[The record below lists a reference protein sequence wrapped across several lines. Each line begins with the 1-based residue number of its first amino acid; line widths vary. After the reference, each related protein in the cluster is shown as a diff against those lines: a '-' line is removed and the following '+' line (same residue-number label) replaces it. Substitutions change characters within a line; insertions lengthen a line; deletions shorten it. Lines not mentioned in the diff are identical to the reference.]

1 MSDHPRKLRAYPH
14 KPKPALLAEALGH
27 AREDYQAGQTKAA
40 AAAAEGRA
48 IFFKIQGERALEVAA
63 LEYAF
68 GGAAAEVRGWLA
80 SAREAART
88 ATALGRSARRSLP
101 PSPPRLPP
109 CPRSPP
115 PRPFA

>member
-1 MSDHPRKLRAYPH
+1 MSDHPRELRAYPH

-88 ATALGRSARRSLP
+88 ATALGRSARRSIP
-101 PSPPRLPP
+101 ASTCGISRWP
-109 CPRSPP
+109 C
-115 PRPFA
+115 